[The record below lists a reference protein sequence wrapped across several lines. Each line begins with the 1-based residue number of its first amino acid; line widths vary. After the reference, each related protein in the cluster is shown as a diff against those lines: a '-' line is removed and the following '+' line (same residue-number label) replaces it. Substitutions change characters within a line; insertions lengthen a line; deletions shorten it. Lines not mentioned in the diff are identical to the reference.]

1 MRRRVNPES
10 SAAAVIPC
18 SPLIIALSLRGRIVL
33 IRCMNLNLMGRLTVI
48 TTLLASAGVLPAADK
63 SAAAGTGASFKG
75 PLGLQLYSLR
85 EQFKTDV
92 PGTLKLAHDFG
103 FRDVELAGTYG
114 KSPQEFRALLVA
126 NQLNPVAG
134 HFGYERFRD
143 DPEGV
148 AQEAKALGLK
158 YAGVAWVPHQGQVTE
173 AWIRE
178 TAKVFN
184 RAGEVLD
191 RHGVKFFYHNHGYEF
206 VPHGAGTLFD
216 LLVTE
221 TKPEFVSFEMDV
233 MWVVF
238 PGQDPVKL
246 MEKYGSRWALMH
258 VKDLKKG
265 VATGSLSGGTDT
277 QNDVVVGT
285 GQVDWPALLRASQK
299 AGVKYYF
306 IEDES
311 PSVLE
316 QIPQTLKYLAKA
328 QF

>member
-1 MRRRVNPES
+1 MAFLSTAVH
-10 SAAAVIPC
+10 AAP
-18 SPLIIALSLRGRIVL
+18 
-33 IRCMNLNLMGRLTVI
+33 
-48 TTLLASAGVLPAADK
+48 
-63 SAAAGTGASFKG
+63 AGTGTSFKG

-85 EQFKTDV
+85 DQFAKDV
-92 PGTLKLAHDFG
+92 PGTMAKVKEFG

-114 KSPQEFRALLVA
+114 KTPEEFNALLKA
-126 NQLNPVAG
+126 NNLKAVAG

-143 DPEGV
+143 DPEGL
-148 AQEAKALGLK
+148 AKEAKALGLE
-158 YAGVAWVPHQGQVTE
+158 YAGVAWVPHTGEVGE

-184 RAGEVLD
+184 RAGEVLAK
-191 RHGVKFFYHNHGYEF
+191 HGLKFYYHNHGYEF
-206 VPHGAGTLFD
+206 VPHGDGTLFD
-216 LLVTE
+216 LLMAE
-221 TKPEFVSFEMDV
+221 TKPEFVSYQMDV
-233 MWVVF
+233 MWAFF
-238 PGQDPVKL
+238 PGQDPAKL

-277 QNDVVVGT
+277 KNDVAIGT
-285 GQVDWPALLRASQK
+285 GQVNWPALLRASQK

-316 QIPQTLKYLAKA
+316 QVPQSLKYLEQVK
-328 QF
+328 F

>member
-1 MRRRVNPES
+1 MKRTALF
-10 SAAAVIPC
+10 SAIVMALYSTAA
-18 SPLIIALSLRGRIVL
+18 
-33 IRCMNLNLMGRLTVI
+33 N
-48 TTLLASAGVLPAADK
+48 AGP
-63 SAAAGTGASFKG
+63 AGTGDSFKG

-92 PGTLKLAHDFG
+92 PGTLAKVKAFG

-114 KSPQEFRALLVA
+114 KTPEEFSALLKQNGLKA
-126 NQLNPVAG
+126 IAG
-134 HFGYERFRD
+134 HFGFERFRD

-148 AQEAKALGLK
+148 AKEAKALGLE
-158 YAGVAWVPHQGQVTE
+158 YAGTAWIPHQGPFTE
-173 AWIRE
+173 ALAHD

-184 RAGEVLD
+184 QAGEVLAK
-191 RHGVKFFYHNHGYEF
+191 HGIKFYLHNHGYEF
-206 VPHGAGTLFD
+206 VPHGDGTLFD
-216 LLVTE
+216 ILVNE
-221 TKPEFVSFEMDV
+221 TKPELVSFEMDV
-233 MWVVF
+233 MWTVF

-265 VATGSLSGGTDT
+265 VATGSLAGGTDT
-277 QNDVVVGT
+277 KNDVAIGT

-311 PSVLE
+311 PSVLA
-316 QIPQTLKYLAKA
+316 QIPQSLKYLEQVK
-328 QF
+328 F

>member
-1 MRRRVNPES
+1 MKRTALF
-10 SAAAVIPC
+10 SAIVMALYSTAA
-18 SPLIIALSLRGRIVL
+18 
-33 IRCMNLNLMGRLTVI
+33 N
-48 TTLLASAGVLPAADK
+48 AGP
-63 SAAAGTGASFKG
+63 AGTGDSFKG

-92 PGTLKLAHDFG
+92 PGTLVKVKAFG

-114 KSPQEFRALLVA
+114 KTPEEFSALLKQNGLKA
-126 NQLNPVAG
+126 IAG
-134 HFGYERFRD
+134 HFGFERFRD

-148 AQEAKALGLK
+148 AKEAKALGLE
-158 YAGVAWVPHQGQVTE
+158 YAGTAWIPHQGPFTE
-173 AWIRE
+173 ALAHD

-184 RAGEVLD
+184 HAGEVLAK
-191 RHGVKFFYHNHGYEF
+191 HGIKFYLHNHGYEF
-206 VPHGAGTLFD
+206 VPHGDGTLFD
-216 LLVTE
+216 ILVNE
-221 TKPEFVSFEMDV
+221 TKPELVSFEMDV
-233 MWVVF
+233 MWTVF

-265 VATGSLSGGTDT
+265 VATGSLAGGTDT
-277 QNDVVVGT
+277 KNDVAIGT

-311 PSVLE
+311 PSVLA
-316 QIPQTLKYLAKA
+316 QIPQSLKYLEQVK
-328 QF
+328 F

>member
-1 MRRRVNPES
+1 MNS
-10 SAAAVIPC
+10 N
-18 SPLIIALSLRGRIVL
+18 L
-33 IRCMNLNLMGRLTVI
+33 IRKITLV
-48 TTLLASAGVLPAADK
+48 TTLLVSAPCLHAADK
-63 SAAAGTGASFKG
+63 SPAVGTGPSFKG

-85 EQFKTDV
+85 EQFAKDV
-92 PGTLKLAHDFG
+92 PGTLKRVHEFG

-114 KSPQEFRALLVA
+114 KSPEEFHALLVA

-148 AQEAKALGLK
+148 AKEANALGLQ
-158 YAGVAWVPHQGQVTE
+158 YAGLAWIPHTGPFTE
-173 AWIRE
+173 AMAHE

-184 RAGEVLD
+184 RAGEALAW
-191 RHGVKFFYHNHGYEF
+191 HGIKFYYHNHGYEF
-206 VPHGAGTLFD
+206 EPHGNGTLFD

-221 TKPEFVSFEMDV
+221 TKPEFVSFQMDV
-233 MWVVF
+233 MWAVF

-246 MEKYGSRWALMH
+246 MEKYGNRWALMH

-277 QNDVVVGT
+277 KNDVVVGT
-285 GQVDWPALLRASQK
+285 GQVYWPALLRASKK

-316 QIPQTLKYLAKA
+316 QIPQTLKFLEQVK
-328 QF
+328 F